1 MPYICS
7 NSIPKFHVCIVGT
20 SFNPFDVPIPLA
32 GYTVVADDRCDDD
45 GDPEQY
51 LLLRGEIQARGY
63 LLIWA
68 DDDR

>member
-7 NSIPKFHVCIVGT
+7 SPMSKLHVRIAGN
-20 SFNPFDVPIPLA
+20 SFNPSDVTVSLA

-51 LLLRGEIQARGY
+51 LSLKGEIQARGY